1 MKKFL
6 TVLLVI
12 VIMAGIVAGCYF
24 AYKYFTK
31 ESKVEEKKEEEVAI
45 AMDPIFTA
53 ENFPKIDA
61 SLATQPLTNAIY
73 RNFTGIDVDID
84 SLDYS
89 NTHPGYIRL
98 IDGEKDL
105 IVVTEPSEDEQNY
118 AKEKGVELEIIPVV
132 REGFVFFVNEDNPVD
147 NLTFEQI
154 QKIYTGEITNW
165 SEVGGPDKEIRAFQR
180 NLNSGSQT
188 GMLSLVMKGL
198 KLKEPVK
205 EDRIGTMID
214 IVNEVADYDNGL
226 NSIGYS
232 YYYYATT
239 MYDDIDKD
247 VADRIKLL
255 GVDGVKP
262 NYDTIKDETYPIKT
276 AYYIVMRKNEPE
288 GSPARKLA
296 EAMLSERGQAVAKEA
311 GYVPVK

>member
-1 MKKFL
+1 
-6 TVLLVI
+6 
-12 VIMAGIVAGCYF
+12 
-24 AYKYFTK
+24 
-31 ESKVEEKKEEEVAI
+31 
-45 AMDPIFTA
+45 
-53 ENFPKIDA
+53 
-61 SLATQPLTNAIY
+61 
-73 RNFTGIDVDID
+73 
-84 SLDYS
+84 
-89 NTHPGYIRL
+89 
-98 IDGEKDL
+98 
-105 IVVTEPSEDEQNY
+105 
-118 AKEKGVELEIIPVV
+118 
-132 REGFVFFVNEDNPVD
+132 
-147 NLTFEQI
+147 
-154 QKIYTGEITNW
+154 
-165 SEVGGPDKEIRAFQR
+165 
-180 NLNSGSQT
+180 
-188 GMLSLVMKGL
+188 MLSLVMKGL
-198 KLKEPVK
+198 KLTEPVK

>member
-6 TVLLVI
+6 TVLLII
-12 VIMAGIVAGCYF
+12 VIMAGFVVGCYF
-24 AYKYFTK
+24 TYKYFTK
-31 ESKVEEKKEEEVAI
+31 KEEKVELAT
-45 AMDPIFTA
+45 DPIFTV

-61 SLATQPLTNAIY
+61 PLATQPLTNAIY

-84 SLDYS
+84 TLDYS